1 MWPFNKKSYADIFQL
16 VENCDYIFE
25 SNYQV
30 ELLGMFYQGKLHG
43 YGFVG
48 NHEKGTISLGIYKN
62 GVLYKNLGKYAKS
75 IQKSIG
81 KDSKMITSKV
91 FGCGVFIGELMS
103 PAGYSGNSKLRR
115 DRYGIMIL
123 RSGMYVGK
131 FPPGYFLTKCEGY
144 FFNLE
149 GIKEKGIFNIE
160 IEDKKRWGN
169 DLLGEYAPSY

>member
-1 MWPFNKKSYADIFQL
+1 MLQIKKNTYADIFQK
-16 VENCDYIFE
+16 VESCDYKFE

-30 ELLGMFYQGKLHG
+30 ELLGMFYQGKLQG

-48 NHEKGTISLGIYKN
+48 NHEKCTISLGIYKN
-62 GVLYKNLGKYAKS
+62 GVPIKKLGKYVQS
-75 IQKSIG
+75 IQRSIG
-81 KDSKMITSKV
+81 KDSKMTASKV
-91 FGCGVFIGELMS
+91 FGCGVYIGELMS
-103 PAGYSGNSKLRR
+103 PAGYNGNSKLRR

-123 RSGMYVGK
+123 KSGMYVGK

-149 GIKEKGIFNIE
+149 GIKKRGIFTID
-160 IEDKKRWGN
+160 IEDNKRWGN